1 MERALLISGG
11 MSSIAPGL
19 LVAAPPLGDP
29 NFDRSVVL
37 LAAHGPE
44 GAFGWVINGREL
56 MSMSDLLVR
65 ADVTSTPP
73 NVHGVVRVGGPV
85 SQEQIW
91 LVYRNEDKFDEVEG
105 QFDVGPKILATASRR
120 VLEALGEGRHH
131 GNVIGLAGYAGWAPS
146 QLENEIR
153 QGAWLPTDIDPAVVF
168 DVPPD
173 EAWQRAY
180 QLVGATPMSFTTRT
194 VGLA

>member
-1 MERALLISGG
+1 
-11 MSSIAPGL
+11 MSSLAPGL

-37 LAAHGPE
+37 LATHGPE

-56 MSMSDLLVR
+56 MSLSDLLVR
-65 ADVTSTPP
+65 ADVTNTPP
-73 NVHGVVRVGGPV
+73 AIRGVVRVGGPV

-91 LVYRNEDKFDEVEG
+91 LVYRIEDRFDEIDG
-105 QFDVGPKILATASRR
+105 QFDVGTQILATASRR
-120 VLEALGEGRHH
+120 VLEALGDGQKR
-131 GNVIGLAGYAGWAPS
+131 GSVVGLAGYAGWAPS

-153 QGAWLPTDIDPAVVF
+153 KGAWLPTQIDPAVVF
-168 DVPPD
+168 DAPAD
-173 EAWQRAY
+173 EVWQRAY
-180 QLVGATPMSFTTRT
+180 ALVGATPMSFTTRT